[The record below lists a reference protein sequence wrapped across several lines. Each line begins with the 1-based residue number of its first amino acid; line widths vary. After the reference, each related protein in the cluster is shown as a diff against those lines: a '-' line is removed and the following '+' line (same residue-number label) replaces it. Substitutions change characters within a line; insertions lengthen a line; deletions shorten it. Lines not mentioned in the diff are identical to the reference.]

1 MRVPLSPGPE
11 SPSWPRPTAVLT
23 AALLCLTA
31 CSATP
36 DTADTPADSEPS
48 LDSAQAEAALETYR
62 SAQALYIDVVQGERD
77 LDEAL
82 PELEELSS
90 GQALEAFVSDTRAF
104 EEAGVTFEGT
114 PTSAPEVTGI
124 DTEADP
130 AVATI
135 TDCWDDTAWQPVNED
150 GQPLEFDGEQLPRR
164 VINARAEQHDEQGWV
179 LTQMSPE
186 EGRTC

>member
-1 MRVPLSPGPE
+1 MLEPLPPAAIQFRTALVLS
-11 SPSWPRPTAVLT
+11 TAVL
-23 AALLCLTA
+23 CLAA
-31 CSATP
+31 CSTASESEDKPP
-36 DTADTPADSEPS
+36 DSSPS
-48 LDSAQAEAALETYR
+48 IDSAQTEAALETYR
-62 SAQALYIDVVQGERD
+62 SAQELYTQIVQGERE

-82 PELEELSS
+82 PELEELSD
-90 GQALEAFVSDTRAF
+90 GQALEAFTTDARAF

-114 PTSAPEVTGI
+114 PASDPEVTGI

-135 TDCWDDTAWQPVNED
+135 TDCWDDSVWQPVNED
-150 GQPLEFDGEQLPRR
+150 DQPLEFEDDQPSRR
-164 VINARAEQHDEQGWV
+164 VLNARAEQRAEGWV

>member
-1 MRVPLSPGPE
+1 MRVPLSPGPAIL
-11 SPSWPRPTAVLT
+11 PRTAVVLS
-23 AALLCLTA
+23 AAALCLTA
-31 CSATP
+31 CSTATE
-36 DTADTPADSEPS
+36 TEGTPVEPGSSIDSE
-48 LDSAQAEAALETYR
+48 QAEAALETYR
-62 SAQALYIDVVQGERD
+62 SAQELYITVVQGESE

-90 GQALEAFVSDTRAF
+90 GQALEAFTADARAF

-114 PTSAPEVTGI
+114 PSSTPEVTGL

-135 TDCWDDTAWQPVNED
+135 TDCWDDAAWQPVSEE
-150 GQPLEFDGEQLPRR
+150 GQPLEFEDGQPSRR
-164 VINARAEQHDEQGWV
+164 VINARAEQQEQGWV